1 MARPPRIRDSVAR
14 TAGSVARTT
23 GNIDALIREI
33 MDGSTI
39 TFVRIGDKPVMQSF
53 LDFWTGKQEE
63 FPLGIKI
70 KVKE

>member
-1 MARPPRIRDSVAR
+1 MARPNSIR
-14 TAGSVARTT
+14 GNVARTT

-33 MDGSTI
+33 MDGCTI
-39 TFVRIGDKPVMQSF
+39 TFVRVGDKPVMQSF

-63 FPLGIKI
+63 FPIGIKI